1 MRIEMQKML
10 NEFIER
16 DFTLEEMKNVM
27 EALHS
32 LYEDG
37 RMAVLAK
44 NRQDY
49 EMAVYWLREEEN
61 AHKEAVEVLGDL
73 YLEYDPCELF
83 NRYEAK

>member
-1 MRIEMQKML
+1 MEKML

-16 DFTLEEMKNVM
+16 DFTLEEMKNVI
-27 EALHS
+27 EALHD

-44 NRQDY
+44 KRQDLD
-49 EMAVYWLREEEN
+49 MAIYWKKSEE
-61 AHKEAVEVLGDL
+61 KSYIEAVEVLGDL
-73 YLEYDPCELF
+73 HIEYDPRELF

>member
-1 MRIEMQKML
+1 MTKQMQMLL
-10 NEFIER
+10 NEFVER
-16 DFTLEEMKNVM
+16 EFTLEEMKDVID
-27 EALHS
+27 ALHS

-44 NRQDY
+44 KRQDID
-49 EMAVYWLREEEN
+49 MAIYWLKSEED
-61 AHKEAVEVLGDL
+61 AYKEAVEVLGDL